1 MADASP
7 ALYAFVESG
16 EVMYV
21 GKTKRHL
28 KQRLYGY
35 LKPGKSQRTNVRV
48 RARVLE
54 TLNKGD
60 DVEILG
66 FHDPEAQKIG
76 RFRLNMAAALEDDII
91 EQLNPE
97 WNGGRE
103 TSNRSTNN
111 LKNSAS
117 KKTSIVGSLAD
128 RIRQQVNETCLKPAK
143 KAGRHEFS
151 VRAGDIHRDLGL
163 ENRMPAVCGALDT
176 QIFQDQFDVILSKRS
191 GPPQGSNVTWLF
203 AMKSGARGNSVTYQA
218 K

>member
-76 RFRLNMAAALEDDII
+76 RFRLNMAAALE
-91 EQLNPE
+91 
-97 WNGGRE
+97 
-103 TSNRSTNN
+103 
-111 LKNSAS
+111 NS
-117 KKTSIVGSLAD
+117 
-128 RIRQQVNETCLKPAK
+128 
-143 KAGRHEFS
+143 
-151 VRAGDIHRDLGL
+151 
-163 ENRMPAVCGALDT
+163 
-176 QIFQDQFDVILSKRS
+176 
-191 GPPQGSNVTWLF
+191 
-203 AMKSGARGNSVTYQA
+203 
-218 K
+218 